1 MLGGK
6 PPNQKKA
13 ATIALTGL
21 FQNWGSVS
29 QDNNLLIKHM
39 SGPCLLRSATLQWQ
53 LTVVMS
59 HLPKT
64 FLVKTAFWQASRH
77 HRINLVQLLQT
88 SYYSLIIWTIYITGN
103 VQIWIYG
110 PSWYRTFCFNRNVL
124 SKLRTTLLLGWPHC
138 LNDQAFNCLILHFK
152 RCVFTKNLR

>member
-1 MLGGK
+1 MISWNNRIQTRATAARLHFTYTGASLHWPPFLEKSSQRGPQGRAMLGGK

-64 FLVKTAFWQASRH
+64 FLVKKAFWQASR
-77 HRINLVQLLQT
+77 RDRMNLMQLVQT
-88 SYYSLIIWTIYITGN
+88 SCYSPIIWTIYITGN
-103 VQIWIYG
+103 VQICI
-110 PSWYRTFCFNRNVL
+110 
-124 SKLRTTLLLGWPHC
+124 
-138 LNDQAFNCLILHFK
+138 
-152 RCVFTKNLR
+152 